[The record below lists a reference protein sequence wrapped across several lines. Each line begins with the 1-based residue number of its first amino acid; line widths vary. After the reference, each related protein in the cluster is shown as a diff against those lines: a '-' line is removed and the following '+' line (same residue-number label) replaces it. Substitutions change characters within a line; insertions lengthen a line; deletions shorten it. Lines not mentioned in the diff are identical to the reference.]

1 MGSVEILRVRI
12 VGLIMLR
19 LLLLLQTLWLHKR
32 NLPILKAGM
41 RWDRVG
47 LVGSVEILR
56 VRIVGLVML
65 RLLLLLQ
72 TLWLHGKNLPVLEAG
87 MRGDKVGLMGR
98 IEILRVRIVG
108 FHFDFCS
115 VSVSFELFVGESDK

>member
-1 MGSVEILRVRI
+1 M
-12 VGLIMLR
+12 
-19 LLLLLQTLWLHKR
+19 
-32 NLPILKAGM
+32 PILAAGV

-47 LVGSVEILR
+47 LVGSIEILR

-65 RLLLLLQ
+65 RLLLLLLQ
-72 TLWLHGKNLPVLEAG
+72 TLWLHGKNLPILEAG
-87 MRGDKVGLMGR
+87 VRWDRVGLVGS